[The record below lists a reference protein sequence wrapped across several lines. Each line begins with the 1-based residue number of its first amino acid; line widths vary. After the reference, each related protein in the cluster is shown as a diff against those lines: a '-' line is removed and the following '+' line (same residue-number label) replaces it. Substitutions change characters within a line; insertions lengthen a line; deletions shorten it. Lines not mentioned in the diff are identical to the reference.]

1 MTGCL
6 LSLWEVAE
14 VSLLVEAIL
23 VALLVEVPLE
33 VEALGEVGDKMMSS
47 LLELID
53 FDVKKL

>member
-1 MTGCL
+1 M
-6 LSLWEVAE
+6 
-14 VSLLVEAIL
+14 
-23 VALLVEVPLE
+23 ALLVEVPLE